1 MKKLPNL
8 FFKYLTYSLLIL
20 MIGCGEDFEPNFL
33 EKPDLTILPGEETQ
47 QVLIGQE
54 IVYDILLTGEDTKF
68 TSLTV
73 ILSYGDATEEYKL
86 VDNEIDDFIETP
98 FSEKFSFQP
107 TQEMVGK
114 PVTLQFSY
122 MIALTTNS
130 GGEVF
135 SEKSKTINVLVE
147 E

>member
-107 TQEMVGK
+107 TQEMGGK